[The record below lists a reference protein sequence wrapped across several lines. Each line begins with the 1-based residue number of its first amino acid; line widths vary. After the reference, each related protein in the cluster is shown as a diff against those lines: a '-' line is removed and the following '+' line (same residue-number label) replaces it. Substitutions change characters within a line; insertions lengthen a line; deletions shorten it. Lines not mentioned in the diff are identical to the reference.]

1 MKERPFRIFGV
12 VLLIA
17 FSIYSSASAGAQAAF
32 RGRLFTGGAVGAVV
46 NVAIDIESY
55 STEEE
60 LLQLQR
66 HLSLNDLEG
75 FYGAFRSMK
84 KGALRFIGS
93 TGLNISFNAAQE
105 KPTDQGVQI
114 FLVTE
119 TRSVEP
125 GARKTRVRRSRF
137 LVVVLDLDKDFKG
150 EGIVYED
157 AQVKFS
163 RQGIEME
170 SSYSTPKKIVN
181 LQLVR

>member
-1 MKERPFRIFGV
+1 MENGPFKILGV
-12 VLLIA
+12 VVLIA
-17 FSIYSSASAGAQAAF
+17 LILYLHASVWTQAAF
-32 RGRLFTGGAVGAVV
+32 RGRLFTGGASGGAV
-46 NVAIDIESY
+46 NVGIDIESY
-55 STEEE
+55 STEDEM
-60 LLQLQR
+60 LQLYQ
-66 HLSLNDLEG
+66 HFSLNDLDG

-105 KPTDQGVQI
+105 KPTDRGVQI

-125 GARKTRVRRSRF
+125 GARKTRVRSFRF

-150 EGIVYED
+150 EGTVYED
-157 AQVKFS
+157 AQVKFT

-170 SSYSTPKKIVN
+170 SSYSMPKKIVN
-181 LQLVR
+181 LQLVK